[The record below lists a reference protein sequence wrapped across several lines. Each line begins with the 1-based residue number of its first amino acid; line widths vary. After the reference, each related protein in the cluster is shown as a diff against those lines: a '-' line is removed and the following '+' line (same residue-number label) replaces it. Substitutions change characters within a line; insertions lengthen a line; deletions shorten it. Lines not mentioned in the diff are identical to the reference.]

1 MKKGIWV
8 ILAVVVVV
16 LGMALF
22 LWLRT
27 PKHGP
32 VKMESVTI
40 GYAPFETLAL
50 LWTAEDR
57 HFFSRNGLHI
67 ISRKYDTGVGALDG
81 VVRGEADVAVGTAEF
96 PLVGSAFR
104 KERIRTLGSID
115 KIEFIHVVGR
125 KDRGIE
131 KVSDL
136 KGKKVGT
143 TLRTVAHFYLGRFLT
158 LNDMTMKDIT
168 LVDLKTP
175 AEWVDAIVTGKID
188 AIATTQPSI
197 NKIIDRLGANAVVWP
212 AQNYQPMYSLIISTD
227 KWIMHH
233 PELITRFL
241 KSLAQAEEYVN
252 RHRAEAKDIV
262 RKRLNLD
269 AAYMETVWSQNQFS
283 LSLDQALITI
293 MEDEARWVISNTL
306 TTEKT
311 VPNFLDY
318 IHMDGLKT
326 VKPEAVSI
334 IH

>member
-8 ILAVVVVV
+8 ILAVVVAV
-16 LGMALF
+16 LGMVLF
-22 LWLRT
+22 LWLRP
-27 PKHGP
+27 PKDAP
-32 VKMESVTI
+32 AKMESVTI

-57 HFFSRNGLHI
+57 HVFARNGLRI
-67 ISRKYDTGVGALDG
+67 TSRKYDTGVGALDG
-81 VVRGEADVAVGTAEF
+81 VVRGETDIAVGTAEF

-104 KERIRTLGSID
+104 KERIRTFGSID
-115 KIEFIHVVGR
+115 KIEFIHLVGR

-143 TLRTVAHFYLGRFLT
+143 TVRTVAHFYLGRFLT
-158 LNDMTMKDIT
+158 LNGMTMKDIT

-175 AEWVDAIVTGKID
+175 AKWVDAIVTGEID
-188 AIATTQPSI
+188 AIATTQPSV
-197 NKIIDRLGANAVVWP
+197 NNIIDRLGANAVVWP
-212 AQNYQPMYSLIISTD
+212 AQSYQPMYALIISTD
-227 KWIMHH
+227 KWIMQH
-233 PELITRFL
+233 PELSSRFL
-241 KSLAQAEEYVN
+241 SSLAQAEEYVN
-252 RHRAEAKDIV
+252 RHRTEAQDIV

-269 AAYMETVWSQNQFS
+269 PEYMKTVWSQNQYS

-293 MEDEARWVISNTL
+293 MEDEARWMISNNL

-311 VPNFLDY
+311 VPNFLNH
-318 IHMDGLKT
+318 IHLDGLKT
-326 VKPEAVSI
+326 VKPEAVNI